1 MSHSDHV
8 IAYQYLEESVGFS
21 TDAIHA
27 GQSPDP
33 ATGAIVVPIYQTSTF
48 VQEGLGKHRGYEY
61 ARSHNPTRSALESN
75 IAALELGSHGIT
87 FSSGMA
93 AINALLSLFEQ
104 GDHIIVS
111 NAIYGGTYRLFEKLL
126 GQFGLSF
133 SWINTSRPSNVEEA
147 LQEETKLVFLETP
160 TNPLMTLS
168 DIELISQICHRRDVL
183 VSVDNTFMSP
193 YLQRPLELGADIAI
207 HSTTKFLN
215 GHSDSVGGVLVVKDS
230 VLADKLYFIQKAAGA
245 ILGPFDCWLV
255 LRGIKTLA
263 VRMREH
269 EKNGK
274 EVATF
279 LFSDPRVSQVYYPGL
294 KNHPQHQLAKKQQHG
309 FGSMIS
315 FQPENRDNAPEILK
329 KVCLCS
335 LAESLGGVE
344 TLISHPATMS
354 HAALPRQQRE
364 RLGITEDLIR
374 ISVGIEDV
382 EDIIADLDQAL

>member
-1 MSHSDHV
+1 M
-8 IAYQYLEESVGFS
+8 GFS

-33 ATGAIVVPIYQTSTF
+33 TTGDIDVPIYQTSTF
-48 VQEGLGKHRGYEY
+48 VQQGLGEHRGYEY
-61 ARSHNPTRSALESN
+61 ARSRNPTRSALESN
-75 IAALELGSHGIT
+75 IAALELGSHGIA

-93 AINALLSLFEQ
+93 AINALLSLFEK
-104 GDHIIVS
+104 GDHIVVS
-111 NAIYGGTYRLFEKLL
+111 DAIYGGTYRLFEKLL
-126 GQFGLSF
+126 GRFGLSF
-133 SWINTSRPSNVEEA
+133 SWINTSQPSNVEEA
-147 LQEETKLVFLETP
+147 LREETKLVFLETP

-215 GHSDSVGGVLVVKDS
+215 GHSDSVGGVLVVKDP

-269 EKNGK
+269 EKNGRQ
-274 EVATF
+274 VATF
-279 LFSDPRVSQVYYPGL
+279 LSSDPRVSQVHYPGL
-294 KNHPQHQLAKKQQHG
+294 ESHPQHQLAMKQQHG

-315 FQPENRDNAPEILK
+315 FQPKDGDNTPEIVK